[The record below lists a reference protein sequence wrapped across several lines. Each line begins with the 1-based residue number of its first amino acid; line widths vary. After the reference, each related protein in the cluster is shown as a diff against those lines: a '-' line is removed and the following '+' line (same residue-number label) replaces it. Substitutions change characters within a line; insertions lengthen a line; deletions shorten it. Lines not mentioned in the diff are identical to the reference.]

1 MNCVDNAPT
10 EHFHQKMAFG
20 WHFVAIKNF
29 HGNALISRK
38 FNFEEEKKKEDIL

>member
-1 MNCVDNAPT
+1 
-10 EHFHQKMAFG
+10 MAFG